1 MLYCTCYC
9 VLMSVLCRHVCR
21 HGAQPQLPARYPPPR
36 VLPSR
41 RQGPQPHSFQPLPLA
56 PGSTRRPP
64 LCLEGR
70 HFHRRSSAASL
81 RYRPLPPAWPRGR
94 GPRHLAPPASRPAHR
109 HQIGRGP
116 VGRRA
121 PPIGAPLPQAFD
133 IVRSR
138 PHGHVAAVLG
148 TLRRLHLDRL
158 IDTQASRELD
168 LVVALIVARVLEP
181 ASKLATSRALH
192 PDTLSS
198 TLGELLHLDSP
209 SEDELYQ
216 AMDWLL
222 PQQARIEQ
230 ALAKRHLAEGALVL
244 YDLTSTYFEGRHC
257 PLAKLGHPR
266 DGNKGKL
273 QVVFGLMTNA
283 EGCPVAVEVYAGN
296 TSDPKTVSD
305 QVTKLRQRFGLQRVI
320 LVGDRGMITSARIR
334 DNLQPAPGIDWIT
347 ALRAPAIKKLASAG
361 VLQLSLF
368 DSRDLAEITHPDFPG
383 ERLIACYNPL
393 LAEERARKRP
403 ELLAA
408 TEKEL
413 DKIAGATRR
422 PKRPLRGKQNIGLRV
437 GKVLNHYKMG
447 KHFQIH
453 IEEDSFSYQRKQ
465 TNIEK
470 EKSLDGIYVI
480 RTNVPPEVFS
490 SEQAVRNYQSLSGVE
505 RAFRS
510 LKTVDLHVRPI
521 HHREPDRVRAHIF
534 LCMLAYYV
542 EWHMRQDLAPLL
554 FDDDDKA
561 AAQQLRTSVVAPAQ
575 RSTAAQQKAH
585 SRRTQDDLPVHSFQ
599 TLLHDLA
606 TIVSNCVQP
615 KDAAIPTFDIITT
628 PTALQQRALDL
639 LRVPLKPSGM

>member
-1 MLYCTCYC
+1 MYVATVPNRKSPPAILLRECFRLNGKVHNRT
-9 VLMSVLCRHVCR
+9 LANLSHWPQAQIDALRSVLK
-21 HGAQPQLPARYPPPR
+21 
-36 VLPSR
+36 
-41 RQGPQPHSFQPLPLA
+41 
-56 PGSTRRPP
+56 GST
-64 LCLEGR
+64 
-70 HFHRRSSAASL
+70 S
-81 RYRPLPPAWPRGR
+81 
-94 GPRHLAPPASRPAHR
+94 
-109 HQIGRGP
+109 
-116 VGRRA
+116 V
-121 PPIGAPLPQAFD
+121 GAPLPQAFD

-148 TLRRLHLDRL
+148 TLHRLQLGEL
-158 IDTQASRELD
+158 IDKHAGRELD
-168 LVVALIVARVLEP
+168 LVLAMIVARILEP

-198 TLGELLHLDSP
+198 TLGELLHLETVT
-209 SEDELYQ
+209 EDELYQ

-222 PQQARIEQ
+222 PQQTRIEQ

-257 PLAKLGHPR
+257 SLAHLGHSR
-266 DGNKGKL
+266 DDQKGKL

-305 QVTKLRQRFGLQRVI
+305 QVTKLRKRFGLQRVI

-334 DNLQPAPGIDWIT
+334 ENLKPAGGIEWIT
-347 ALRAPAIKKLASAG
+347 ALRAPAIKKLASDG

-368 DSRDLAEITHPDFPG
+368 DTRDLAEITHPDFPG

-413 DKIAGATRR
+413 EKVAAATSRK
-422 PKRPLRGKQNIGLRV
+422 KRPLRGKQNIGLRV

-447 KHFQIH
+447 KHFTVH
-453 IEEDSFSYQRKQ
+453 IEEDKFSYQRKQ
-465 TNIEK
+465 ANIEK
-470 EKSLDGIYVI
+470 EESLDGIYVI
-480 RTNVPPEVFS
+480 RTNVPAEIFS
-490 SEQAVRNYQSLSGVE
+490 SEQTVRNYKSLSGVE

-521 HHREPDRVRAHIF
+521 HHRQADRVRAHIF

-542 EWHMRQDLAPLL
+542 EWHMRKNLAPLL
-554 FDDDDKA
+554 FDDEDKIA
-561 AAQQLRTSVVAPAQ
+561 AEKLRTSVVAPAQ
-575 RSTAAQQKAH
+575 RSEPTQRKVN
-585 SRRTQDDLPVHSFQ
+585 SRRTQDDLPLHSFQ
-599 TLLHDLA
+599 TLLSDLA
-606 TIVSNCVQP
+606 TIAANRVQP
-615 KDAAIPTFDIITT
+615 KDTSTQAFDIITT

-639 LRVPLKPSGM
+639 LQVPLKVPTV

>member
-1 MLYCTCYC
+1 MYVATVPNRNSPPAILLRESFRLDGKVRNRT
-9 VLMSVLCRHVCR
+9 LANLSHWPLAKIDALRSVLK
-21 HGAQPQLPARYPPPR
+21 GGT
-36 VLPSR
+36 SF
-41 RQGPQPHSFQPLPLA
+41 GP
-56 PGSTRRPP
+56 
-64 LCLEGR
+64 
-70 HFHRRSSAASL
+70 
-81 RYRPLPPAWPRGR
+81 
-94 GPRHLAPPASRPAHR
+94 
-109 HQIGRGP
+109 
-116 VGRRA
+116 
-121 PPIGAPLPQAFD
+121 PLPQAFH

-148 TLRRLHLDRL
+148 TLRRLQLDRL
-158 IDTQASRELD
+158 IDKHPSHQLD
-168 LVVALIVARVLEP
+168 LVLAMIVSRVLEP

-192 PDTLSS
+192 PETLSS
-198 TLGELLHLDSP
+198 TLSELLQLDSP
-209 SEDELYQ
+209 SEDDLYA

-222 PQQARIEQ
+222 PQQPRIEQ

-257 PLAKLGHPR
+257 PLGQLGHSR
-266 DGNKGKL
+266 DDKKGKL
-273 QVVFGLMTNA
+273 QVVFGLLTNA

-320 LVGDRGMITSARIR
+320 FVGDRGMITSARIR
-334 DNLQPAPGIDWIT
+334 EDLKPVPGIEWIT
-347 ALRAPAIKKLASAG
+347 ALRAPAIKKLTSDG

-368 DSRDLAEITHPDFPG
+368 DSRDLAEITHPDSPG

-393 LAEERARKRP
+393 LAGERARKRP

-413 DKIAGATRR
+413 EKIAVATRR
-422 PKRPLRGKQNIGLRV
+422 KKRPLRGKQNIGLRV
-437 GKVLNHYKMG
+437 GKVLNRHKMG
-447 KHFQIH
+447 KHFQLR

-465 TNIEK
+465 ANIEE

-490 SEQAVRNYQSLSGVE
+490 SEQAVRNYKSLSGVE

-561 AAQQLRTSVVAPAQ
+561 AAEQGRTSVVAPAQ
-575 RSTAAQQKAH
+575 RSASAQQKVS
-585 SRRTQDDLPVHSFQ
+585 SRRTPDDLPVHSFQ
-599 TLLHDLA
+599 TLLSDLA
-606 TIVSNCVQP
+606 TIVANRVQP
-615 KDAAIPTFDIITT
+615 KDAAIPAFDIITT
-628 PTALQQRALDL
+628 PTAVQQRALDL
-639 LRVPLKPSGM
+639 LRVSLKLPNV